1 MNRMNQYVQ
10 GVQCQ
15 TTGLAEPVKVT
26 CKIDEIRLES
36 EKMKRKRFG
45 ESLIV
50 ASWFDIKLV
59 LLVRCISR
67 FDINA
72 EVLASNT

>member
-1 MNRMNQYVQ
+1 MNRMNQYFQ

-26 CKIDEIRLES
+26 RKIDEIRLES

-45 ESLIV
+45 KV
-50 ASWFDIKLV
+50 
-59 LLVRCISR
+59 
-67 FDINA
+67 
-72 EVLASNT
+72 